1 MSLSDKHITRRGAV
15 AQRLDLISSSGIRRF
30 FELIAT
36 TDGVISLGVGEP
48 DFDTPNQIRQ
58 AAIRSIEQGITAYT
72 SNYGLPELRQMV
84 SRQLERLY
92 GVCYDPSS
100 EIILTTGVSE
110 ALNLAAHAVIDPGD
124 EVMSADPAYVAYMP
138 AVVLAGG
145 VFVPVP
151 TSPESGFRLGVEA
164 MEERLT
170 PQTKAILL
178 GYPAN
183 PTGAVMDR
191 KGLENIA
198 RFAAE
203 NDLLVIADEIY
214 DRLVY
219 GAEQVCFASL
229 PGMKARTL
237 LLGGFSKTYAMTGFR
252 LGYVC
257 APPALTEA
265 MMKIHQYVMMSAPT
279 AAQYAAIE
287 ALKNGE
293 EDVQGMLAEY
303 NRRRELVVRSC
314 RDMGLDLVE
323 PHGAFYAFP
332 SVRST
337 GLPDE
342 EFAEKL
348 LIEEKVAVVPGSAF
362 GEGGRGHV
370 RICYAQ
376 KYDLLKEAMERM
388 GRFVARYRATVK

>member
-1 MSLSDKHITRRGAV
+1 MVSTEGQITRRGAV
-15 AQRLDLISSSGIRRF
+15 SQRLDLISSSGIRRF

-48 DFDTPNQIRQ
+48 DFVTPNSIRQ
-58 AAIRSIEQGITAYT
+58 AAIRSIEDGITAYT
-72 SNYGLPELRQMV
+72 SNYGLPELRQLV
-84 SRQLERLY
+84 SRQLDRLY
-92 GVCYDPSS
+92 GVCYDSNT

-110 ALNLAAHAVIDPGD
+110 ALNLAAHAILDPGD
-124 EVMSADPAYVAYMP
+124 EVLSADPAYVAYMP

-151 TSPESGFRLGVEA
+151 TSPENEFRLEVDGL
-164 MEERLT
+164 EERLT

-191 KGLENIA
+191 ARLEA
-198 RFAAE
+198 VAAFAE
-203 NDLLVIADEIY
+203 RNDLFVIADEIY

-219 GAEQVCFASL
+219 GVEQVSFASL
-229 PGMKARTL
+229 PGMKDRTL

-257 APPALTEA
+257 APPVLTEA

-279 AAQYAAIE
+279 AAQYAALE
-287 ALKNGE
+287 ALQNGE

-303 NRRRELVVRSC
+303 GRRRELVVHSC
-314 RDMGLDLVE
+314 REMGLSLVE
-323 PHGAFYAFP
+323 PRGAFYAFP
-332 SVRST
+332 SIAST
-337 GLPDE
+337 GLADDD
-342 EFAEKL
+342 FAERL
-348 LIEEKVAVVPGSAF
+348 LVEEKVAVVPGSAF
-362 GEGGRGHV
+362 GEAGRGHV

-376 KYDLLKEAMERM
+376 KYDLLQEAMTRM
-388 GRFVARYRATVK
+388 ARFVARYRATVK